1 MAPFYGC
8 VSTASLLQSQYEKK
22 VYFSS
27 KQYSWLIA
35 RTYQEVTDMP
45 ENNNSKQNVFKARCY
60 IITVFYKLIVPNCLE
75 LTQLF

>member
-8 VSTASLLQSQYEKK
+8 VSTASLLQIQYEKK

-45 ENNNSKQNVFKARCY
+45 ENNNLKQNVFKARYY